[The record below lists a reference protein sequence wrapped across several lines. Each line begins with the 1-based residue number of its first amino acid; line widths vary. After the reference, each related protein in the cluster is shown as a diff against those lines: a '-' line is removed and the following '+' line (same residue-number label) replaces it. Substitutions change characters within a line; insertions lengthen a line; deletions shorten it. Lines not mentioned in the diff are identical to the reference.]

1 MVILLYVAFA
11 LLFAAYTA
19 LEIIVGKKRGARLSC
34 IRLIS
39 VAIAAVLAVLCC
51 VIAALI
57 LIKPGFLGLP
67 KELVPLAKDIAKS
80 IVLPIAILVV
90 FVVFKLISLI
100 GYAIA
105 AGAAKKGKHA
115 AECTEIDKKSSII
128 GMVLGGVI
136 SLIVTGFLVIPALRI
151 TSIYK
156 DYDENKDN
164 IMTLVA
170 LVRGEKIS
178 TSELI
183 TSVDDLSSYILSMDY
198 VSDEAKVKALN
209 YAIETVNKKLKE
221 SGNAAMG
228 GLEFNT
234 YSSLSKHKKQISSL
248 VDVAKSLDKA
258 GLVADISTS
267 GIDASGISEEKLLD
281 AVSSEDTAKDFVDAV
296 SKLDNGGEVLAD
308 MINGVIAEK
317 SNNEL
322 KNIIDE
328 DVLRNIDANKNAV
341 VKTLTLAESFK
352 SMSEEEYS
360 KMGVEERR
368 ELIDQIYE
376 IMSYGVVDAN
386 ECMKIIGN
394 IRRSIGE

>member
-19 LEIIVGKKRGARLSC
+19 LEILVGKKRGAHLSL

-39 VAIAAVLAVLCC
+39 VAIAAVLAVLCG
-51 VIAALI
+51 IIPALI
-57 LIKPGFLGLP
+57 LVKPGFLGLP
-67 KELVPLAKDIAKS
+67 KELVPLAKDILKS
-80 IVLPIAILVV
+80 IILPIGI
-90 FVVFKLISLI
+90 FVLFAVFKLISLI

-105 AGAAKKGKHA
+105 ASKAKKGKHA

-128 GMVLGGVI
+128 GIVLGAVI

-151 TSIYK
+151 TSLYK

-164 IMTLVA
+164 IMTIVA
-170 LVRGEKIS
+170 LARGEKVS

-183 TSVDDLSSYILSMDY
+183 ASVDDLSSYILSMEY
-198 VSDEAKVKALN
+198 VSDDAKVKALN
-209 YAIETVNKKLKE
+209 YAIETINKKLKE
-221 SGNAAMG
+221 SGNSAIG
-228 GLEFNT
+228 SLEFNT
-234 YSSLSKHKKQISSL
+234 YSSVSKHKKQLSSL

-267 GIDASGISEEKLLD
+267 GIDTAGLSEEKLLD
-281 AVSSEDTAKDFVDAV
+281 AVSSEETAKDFVNAV
-296 SKLDNGGEVLAD
+296 SKLDNGGQVLAD
-308 MINGVIAEK
+308 MINGVVAEK

-322 KNIIDE
+322 KNIINE
-328 DVLRNIDANKNAV
+328 DVVKNLDANSEAV

-376 IMSYGVVDAN
+376 IMGYGVVDAN